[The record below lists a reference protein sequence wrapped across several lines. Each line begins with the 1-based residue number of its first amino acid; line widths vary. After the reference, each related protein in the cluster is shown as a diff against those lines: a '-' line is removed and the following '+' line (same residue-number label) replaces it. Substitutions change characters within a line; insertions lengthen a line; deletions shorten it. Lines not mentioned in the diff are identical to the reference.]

1 MGARTLLT
9 TVVTPATAP
18 SGGARYD
25 LTDLATVKAELDI
38 TSGAKD
44 AVIKAL
50 ITRASAA
57 AAQYCNRVFPVE
69 TVKDE
74 FWAQRDPFPCLIP
87 GKFEPL
93 QLSRWPIT
101 SVTTV
106 TENAVALVDPTN
118 FRTDLPN
125 GQIIRI
131 NTNGYPRPWP
141 SFPIAVTYASG
152 FATIPADVV
161 DAVLS
166 MVKKRWFSRGRDPA
180 LMSENI
186 SGVYESRWWIATGNE
201 AGAMTPDVTDL
212 LDNYRVPV
220 IA

>member
-9 TVVTPATAP
+9 TVVTPATPPAN
-18 SGGARYD
+18 GTLYD
-25 LTDLATVKAELDI
+25 LTDLATIKAELDI
-38 TSGAKD
+38 TGGAKD
-44 AVIKAL
+44 TVIKGL

-57 AAQYCNRVFPVE
+57 AAQYCNRVFQVE

-74 FWAQRDPFPCLIP
+74 FWAQRDPFPHLVQ

-106 TENAVALVDPTN
+106 TENAVALVDPTD
-118 FRTDLPN
+118 FRTDLPK
-125 GQIIRI
+125 GQLVRMDG
-131 NTNGYPRPWP
+131 NGYPRHWP
-141 SFPIAVTYASG
+141 SFPIAVTYAAG
-152 FATIPADVV
+152 YATTPADVV
-161 DAVLS
+161 DAVVR
-166 MVKKRWFSRGRDPA
+166 MVKKRWFDRTRDPA

-186 SGVYESRWWIATGNE
+186 SGVYESRWWIATGSE